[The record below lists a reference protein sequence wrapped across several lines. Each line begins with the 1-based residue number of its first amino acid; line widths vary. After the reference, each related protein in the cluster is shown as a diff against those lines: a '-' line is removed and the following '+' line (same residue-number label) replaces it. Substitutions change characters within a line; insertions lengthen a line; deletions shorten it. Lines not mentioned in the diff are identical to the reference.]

1 MGSEMC
7 IRDRDMSEYMEKHS
21 VSRLI
26 GAPPGYVGY
35 EEGGTLTEVI
45 RRRPYQ
51 VVLFDEIEK
60 AHEDIYNILLQVLDD
75 GRLTDSKGN
84 LVNFQNTIIVFTSNL
99 GSEHYVSIDGSAN
112 KVKEEVLN
120 QAKIFFRPEFI
131 NRLDELIVF
140 DKLSYTE
147 MEKIVNIQINE
158 LTKRLSDK
166 KISLNFGHE
175 VAEYLAKKGFDRTYG
190 ARPLARVIQRQVM
203 DPLAEGIISGAIGE
217 DEIVEIRIVEGR
229 IVLNPNLPRA
239 QLVN

>member
-1 MGSEMC
+1 
-7 IRDRDMSEYMEKHS
+7 

-35 EEGGTLTEVI
+35 EEGGTLTELV

-75 GRLTDSKGN
+75 GRLTDGKGN
-84 LVNFQNTIIVFTSNL
+84 KVDFQNTIIVLTSNL
-99 GSEHYVSIDGSAN
+99 GSEHYVDVDGSAK

-120 QAKIFFRPEFI
+120 QAKTFFRPEFI

-140 DKLSYTE
+140 DKLSYTD

-158 LTKRLSDK
+158 LTKRLTDK
-166 KISLNFGHE
+166 KISLSFGHE
-175 VAEYLAKKGFDRTYG
+175 VAEYIAKKGFDRTYG
-190 ARPLARVIQRQVM
+190 ARPLARVIQRELK
-203 DPLAEGIISGAIGE
+203 DPLAEGIISGAISEG
-217 DEIVEIRIVEGR
+217 EIVEIQIVDGR

-239 QLVN
+239 KLVN